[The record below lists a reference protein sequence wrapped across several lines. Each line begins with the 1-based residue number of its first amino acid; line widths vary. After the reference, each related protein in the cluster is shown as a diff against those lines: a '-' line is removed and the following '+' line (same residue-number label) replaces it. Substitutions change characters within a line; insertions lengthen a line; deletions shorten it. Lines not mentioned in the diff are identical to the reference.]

1 MNYINGKSETDF
13 EESILLQDA
22 IYRKFEIIGEASTK
36 VSGSFKD
43 LHSNIEWRL
52 MKLKR
57 NN

>member
-1 MNYINGKSETDF
+1 MNYINGKSESDF

-22 IYRKFEIIGEASTK
+22 VYRKFEIIGEASTK
-36 VSGSFKD
+36 VSESFKD
-43 LHSNIEWRL
+43 LDSDIEWRL